1 MVSWIQWVGQVG
13 DLSEE
18 NQKHSIYGSFRKL
31 GTKVYFKGKMRV
43 YFIGKWEV
51 ERCIYFIRAREEH
64 NISLEFR
71 LPRQLNSL

>member
-43 YFIGKWEV
+43 YFI
-51 ERCIYFIRAREEH
+51 
-64 NISLEFR
+64 
-71 LPRQLNSL
+71 